1 MSPLHLH
8 HELAA
13 LHFDLLFFHSLASFL
28 HLIDLFLVTTLLSL
42 PLFPFLVC
50 DASHDFHRFLL
61 LFLLFF
67 DLSLVMIFD
76 FLLVCLSLLLNK
88 ALLQPVFESLVTL
101 FSFDLLMKALSF
113 FLTELLL
120 LSKGFTY
127 ELLLLPF
134 VHAMSPLL
142 VLLVQSSLLHNHLF
156 KEISLSFEDEH
167 LAKTLLMLLNA
178 KPVVMADLKFG
189 NFLLIMTMHVQH

>member
-1 MSPLHLH
+1 
-8 HELAA
+8 
-13 LHFDLLFFHSLASFL
+13 
-28 HLIDLFLVTTLLSL
+28 
-42 PLFPFLVC
+42 
-50 DASHDFHRFLL
+50 
-61 LFLLFF
+61 
-67 DLSLVMIFD
+67 MIFD

-134 VHAMSPLL
+134 VHAMGPLL

-167 LAKTLLMLLNA
+167 LAKFLLMLLNA
-178 KPVVMADLKFG
+178 KPVVMADLNFG